1 MNWWGKVVGASI
13 GMLAGPLS
21 SLVGT
26 AIGHLFD
33 ETNRPPS
40 NAQKAKLY
48 YLAHF
53 FSCAAKIAKA
63 DGRISAHE
71 INKAESLMDR
81 MCEND
86 RLKEFCISVFRKSK
100 ESTRPVSKDF
110 AQVGKLVQFDS
121 TVCHAFL
128 GGLYEIA
135 QSNGEKLH
143 EKQIRLLLIGEQQ
156 LRLKKGTLRS
166 WILGGYQ
173 PGHTLKPLQPP
184 ALSEA
189 FAILGLT
196 PGCTTEELKKCYRKK
211 ASEFHPDKIK
221 PKELP
226 PEFIEFA
233 NEQLSRINLA
243 YDTITKSLLKS

>member
-1 MNWWGKVVGASI
+1 MVGASI
-13 GMLAGPLS
+13 GMLAGPFT

-33 ETNRPPS
+33 ETNRPPT
-40 NAQKAKLY
+40 NAQKARLF

-63 DGRISAHE
+63 DGRISEHE
-71 INKAESLMDR
+71 INKAESLIDR

-86 RLKEFCISVFRKSK
+86 RIKEFCISVFRKSK
-100 ESTRPVSKDF
+100 ESTRPLSEDF

-135 QSNGEKLH
+135 QSNGQKLH
-143 EKQIRLLLIGEQQ
+143 EKQIRLLLLGEQE

-166 WILGGYQ
+166 WIQGGYQ
-173 PGHTLKPLQPP
+173 PGNPLKTSPPP

-189 FAILGLT
+189 FAILSLT
-196 PGCTTEELKKCYRKK
+196 PDCTNEKLKKYYRKK

-226 PEFIEFA
+226 PEFIDFA

-243 YDTITKSLLKS
+243 YETIVKSRQKN

>member
-1 MNWWGKVVGASI
+1 VVGASL
-13 GMLAGPLS
+13 GMLAGPLT

-33 ETNRPPS
+33 ETNRPPT
-40 NAQKAKLY
+40 NAQKARLF

-63 DGRISAHE
+63 DGRISEHE

-86 RLKEFCISVFRKSK
+86 RIKEFCISVFRKSK
-100 ESTRPVSKDF
+100 ENTRPLSEDF

-135 QSNGEKLH
+135 QSNGHKLH
-143 EKQIRLLLIGEQQ
+143 EKQIRLLLLGEQE

-166 WILGGYQ
+166 WIQGGYQ
-173 PGHTLKPLQPP
+173 PGNSLKSSPPP

-189 FAILGLT
+189 FAILSLT
-196 PGCTTEELKKCYRKK
+196 ADCTDEELKKCYRKK

-226 PEFIEFA
+226 PEFIDFA
-233 NEQLSRINLA
+233 NEQLSRVNLA
-243 YDTITKSLLKS
+243 YETIVKSRKKN

>member
-1 MNWWGKVVGASI
+1 MNWWGKVVGASV

-21 SLVGT
+21 TLVGT
-26 AIGHLFD
+26 AVGHLFD
-33 ETNRPPS
+33 ETNRPTAD
-40 NAQKAKLY
+40 AQKARLL
-48 YLAHF
+48 YLAYF

-63 DGRISAHE
+63 DGRISEDE
-71 INKAESLMDR
+71 IRKTEYLMER

-86 RLKEFCISVFRKSK
+86 RVKEFCISVFRKSK
-100 ESTRPVSKDF
+100 KSTRSLSEDF

-121 TVCHAFL
+121 TVCHTFL

-135 QSNGEKLH
+135 QSNGQKLN
-143 EKQIRLLLIGEQQ
+143 EKQIKLLVLGEKE
-156 LRLKKGTLRS
+156 LRLKKGTLLS
-166 WILGGYQ
+166 WIQGGYR
-173 PGHTLKPLQPP
+173 PGNPPNQCPPP

-196 PGCTTEELKKCYRKK
+196 PGCTADELKKCYRKK

-221 PKELP
+221 PKDLP
-226 PEFIEFA
+226 PEFIDFA

-243 YDTITKSLLKS
+243 YETIIQSLHKD

>member
-1 MNWWGKVVGASI
+1 MVGASL
-13 GMLAGPLS
+13 GMLAGPLT

-33 ETNRPPS
+33 ETNRPPT
-40 NAQKAKLY
+40 NAQKARLF

-63 DGRISAHE
+63 DGRISEHE

-86 RLKEFCISVFRKSK
+86 RIKEFCISVFRKSK
-100 ESTRPVSKDF
+100 ENTRPLSEDF

-135 QSNGEKLH
+135 QSNGHKLH
-143 EKQIRLLLIGEQQ
+143 EKQIRLLLLGEQE

-166 WILGGYQ
+166 WIQGGYQ
-173 PGHTLKPLQPP
+173 PGNSLKSTPPP

-189 FAILGLT
+189 FAILSLT
-196 PGCTTEELKKCYRKK
+196 ADCTDEELKKCYRKK

-226 PEFIEFA
+226 PEFIDFA

-243 YDTITKSLLKS
+243 YETIVKSRKKN

>member
-1 MNWWGKVVGASI
+1 MVGASL
-13 GMLAGPLS
+13 GMLAGPLT

-33 ETNRPPS
+33 ETNRPPT
-40 NAQKAKLY
+40 NAQKARLF

-63 DGRISAHE
+63 DGRISEHE

-86 RLKEFCISVFRKSK
+86 RIKEFCISVFRKSK
-100 ESTRPVSKDF
+100 ENTRPLSEDF

-135 QSNGEKLH
+135 QSNGHKLH
-143 EKQIRLLLIGEQQ
+143 EKQIRLLLLGEQE

-166 WILGGYQ
+166 WIQGGYQ
-173 PGHTLKPLQPP
+173 PGNSLKSSPPP

-189 FAILGLT
+189 FAILSLT
-196 PGCTTEELKKCYRKK
+196 ADCTDEELKKCYRKK

-226 PEFIEFA
+226 PEFIDFA

-243 YDTITKSLLKS
+243 YETIVKSRKKN

>member
-1 MNWWGKVVGASI
+1 VGASL
-13 GMLAGPLS
+13 GMLAGPLT

-33 ETNRPPS
+33 ETNRPPT
-40 NAQKAKLY
+40 NAQKARLF

-63 DGRISAHE
+63 DGRISEHE

-86 RLKEFCISVFRKSK
+86 RIKEFCISVFRKSK
-100 ESTRPVSKDF
+100 ENTRPLSEDF

-135 QSNGEKLH
+135 QSNGHKLH
-143 EKQIRLLLIGEQQ
+143 EKQIRLLLLGEQE

-166 WILGGYQ
+166 WIQGGYQ
-173 PGHTLKPLQPP
+173 PGNSLKSSPPP

-189 FAILGLT
+189 FAILSLT
-196 PGCTTEELKKCYRKK
+196 ADCTDEELKKCYRKK
-211 ASEFHPDKIK
+211 VSEFHPDKIK

-226 PEFIEFA
+226 PEFIDFA

-243 YDTITKSLLKS
+243 YETIVKSRKKN